1 MEEAQRLRLGHA
13 VRTGEG
19 TTIGRADLEE
29 VLEVLG
35 GGVPLSARAAAVP
48 TVVACAEALL
58 GTDGSNRPVYAYLGD
73 LHPGLGTIGL
83 ILDPA
88 WLDRL
93 VGVSRCD
100 SGGLAGGIGGF
111 AHVDEADRRA
121 GVKELSTETSVVLT
135 DAGWMQSFVDEVASS
150 YSRQVNGYVEGE
162 EPDVSA
168 WGDVRGRCIEGVRG
182 AGGEMDRRLWTW
194 ECRLGLP
201 EMGWFVGLVLS
212 EEGYV
217 TLEELLDEGCV
228 VPAHVTRP
236 A

>member
-1 MEEAQRLRLGHA
+1 MATGQEAQRLRLGHA

-168 WGDVRGRCIEGVRG
+168 WGDVRGVASTGFGGRG
-182 AGGEMDRRLWTW
+182 ARWTGGCGR
-194 ECRLGLP
+194 GS
-201 EMGWFVGLVLS
+201 VGLACLRWDGS
-212 EEGYV
+212 SAWSSPRRD
-217 TLEELLDEGCV
+217 TSRSRSCWMRV
-228 VPAHVTRP
+228 VWCQRM
-236 A
+236 